1 MRREPQIFSS
11 RMLDM
16 GFQLGVHNKEWRR
29 YEFYKP
35 IEGSRLFWVAQV
47 DYDGRVKSHPGAIP
61 AWCSFAFSATA
72 VAHFLKA
79 TDFRYVKVASDQQL
93 ISEGILISAQEKARW
108 EALAADTVLREMA
121 STSPELLKAAEAAW
135 KPALRLADAARSK
148 IGTDRHESLRELTAE
163 AERRGALT
171 LIQRWVEYGSTK
183 TAPHADN
190 LYYLAALAVVCV
202 WLQERSIDTQ
212 SWKIGDERFVEH
224 AAHIVADGLIRDSL
238 P

>member
-1 MRREPQIFSS
+1 MRRKPEIFRS

-16 GFQLGVHNKEWRR
+16 GFQLGVQNREWRH

-35 IEGSRLFWVAQV
+35 IEGSRLFWVVQV

-61 AWCSFAFSATA
+61 AWCSLAFTATA

-79 TDFRYVKVASDQQL
+79 TDFRYLKVASDEQL
-93 ISEGILISAQEKARW
+93 IREGILIGAQEKARW
-108 EALAADTVLREMA
+108 EALAADTVLGEMA

-135 KPALRLADAARSK
+135 KPALDLADAARGK
-148 IGTDRHESLRELTAE
+148 IGTDRHESLRELTADVE
-163 AERRGALT
+163 KRGALT

-183 TAPHADN
+183 TVPHAEN
-190 LYYLAALAVVCV
+190 LYYLAALAVVWV
-202 WLQERSIDTQ
+202 LLRDHSIDTQ
-212 SWKIGDERFVEH
+212 SWKIGDERLVEH